1 LGNGILPLIPGILGR
16 FSCVGG
22 NSVEEGNYHL
32 IGLGIGGIFHLIHL
46 GAFQGQGFNHFWI
59 ARKGGE
65 KALTYLALADIGE
78 PGF

>member
-1 LGNGILPLIPGILGR
+1 M
-16 FSCVGG
+16 
-22 NSVEEGNYHL
+22 EEGNYHL